1 MAYVGTPSYWGNDT
15 NTLASILAGESSTQA
30 GQIAVADVIM
40 NRANQNFSGYGNT
53 AISQALAANQFQG
66 QSAPTPQ
73 SLAIAQEMQD
83 GTLPQEVPGALYY
96 ANPNVAGDA
105 PWAAALN
112 SSNSVDIG
120 GNYFTSN
127 TSGIPYSNSGAGAGT
142 QGYGGASAMYGDTAG
157 GGVMDPNSA
166 ASTVNTTISSADTV
180 NLDPDLTGG
189 DPSLTSGGVATGG
202 ASSGQQGNLTGDW
215 EALGVQATSQ
225 GDAAIA
231 AGDVQSA
238 AVQSTTATS
247 LSTTLWSNIEDFF
260 VRAIVVL
267 VGLVLIAGG
276 VFMLGRSELK
286 AA

>member
-1 MAYVGTPSYWGNDT
+1 MAYVGTPHYWGDDT

-30 GQIAVADVIM
+30 GQIAVADVIE

-53 AISQALAANQFQG
+53 AIDQALAANQFQG
-66 QSAPTPQ
+66 QAAPTAQ
-73 SLAIAQEMQD
+73 SLAIAQEMEA

-96 ANPNVAGDA
+96 ANPSASTAG
-105 PWAAALN
+105 WATALN

-127 TSGIPYSNSGAGAGT
+127 TSGIPYTNSGAGAGT
-142 QGYGGASAMYGDTAG
+142 QGYGGASAMYGDQAG

-166 ASTVNTTISSADTV
+166 ASTVNTTISSTDTV
-180 NLDPDLTGG
+180 NLDPNLTGG
-189 DPSLTSGGVATGG
+189 DSSLTSGGVATGG
-202 ASSGQQGNLTGDW
+202 AAAGQQGNLQGSW
-215 EALGVQATSQ
+215 EAQGVQATSQ

-238 AVQSTTATS
+238 ALQSSTATS
-247 LSTTLWSNIEDFF
+247 LATTVWSNIEDFF
-260 VRAIVVL
+260 VRAIVVM

-276 VFMLGRSELK
+276 VVMLAKGEMAR
-286 AA
+286 A